1 VWGVTGWLTTAVGV
15 ALALALPGSAS
26 ALDSGHGSWEP
37 GMMLVRFRPSVGA
50 SERARIASAASAR
63 LYQRLPLVDN
73 LWELKTD
80 GKVESAI
87 ARLEAQPGT
96 EYAQPDYVND
106 RILTGAS
113 YFPNDPYFWPFKLAT
128 AMGCSTA
135 TPLSGW
141 QYWPLGMNLT
151 DPATAGA
158 NQSPL
163 KPEQQWTMPGGD
175 PKYASYHSINV
186 LPVWQLLLDDHR
198 LGTGGTTKWTST
210 QIRTDGVGVIDT
222 GIAPHPDLNGQIA
235 AEWSVV
241 NSAERDAA
249 GALAQQTRIREVFS
263 DDPGRD
269 DLEPVRIAF
278 KSEIDGGK
286 TQLQAT
292 DRPLFLLDD
301 AFGFDTR
308 SREQSVP
315 PLPDGCTTHGTAVAS
330 LVSARGGNG
339 VGTVGAGF
347 DVPLIGIRQ
356 GMPWDRPGG
365 PNASDQR
372 LVHAREEW
380 KQWEG
385 GAAFSDA
392 EQIDQYA
399 LVEALGLP
407 VINMSYVFPL
417 VAKLSDTKGVEHPV
431 IKEPAVVEALAR
443 VLSTG
448 RTLGVG
454 GAGNFQE
461 LYGSGNNLTGA
472 RLYDESAAIRGVEQ
486 PCGLPLI
493 GKLHAWTAKT
503 IFGSREV
510 ASEPYDPGV
519 DWSKVELI
527 CIAGTS
533 SSDSRLVNGSGGGDA
548 GVQLAAPGQ
557 GLTIDTRP
565 AVSDPLGEHAYR
577 LGAGTSF
584 AAPIVAGAA
593 ALLRV
598 AAPGAPIDM
607 IRRAL
612 EHGARMNFNLQNK
625 VRYGSLDVACALRWL
640 DARRRPDWKMLP
652 LSEQADPNAYPGFI
666 AATSAC
672 GGRRPEI
679 SESRL
684 PVEKAKLYGGL
695 AYGSLR
701 AVIASADHDYTDPD
715 SVARRWQELLIASS
729 GAAFTGG
736 GTAFPIGRG
745 FGRPLSASQLADTG
759 PVYRAGG
766 VTVGCPTEGY
776 AITGLQVVLAS
787 VIRPPGWVFPTDSQ
801 KPTKHIEL
809 MVAFAKPWYSGFV
822 DSRLVVRVRAIC
834 QYFPQVTQ

>member
-1 VWGVTGWLTTAVGV
+1 
-15 ALALALPGSAS
+15 
-26 ALDSGHGSWEP
+26 
-37 GMMLVRFRPSVGA
+37 M
-50 SERARIASAASAR
+50 
-63 LYQRLPLVDN
+63 
-73 LWELKTD
+73 
-80 GKVESAI
+80 
-87 ARLEAQPGT
+87 
-96 EYAQPDYVND
+96 
-106 RILTGAS
+106 
-113 YFPNDPYFWPFKLAT
+113 
-128 AMGCSTA
+128 
-135 TPLSGW
+135 
-141 QYWPLGMNLT
+141 
-151 DPATAGA
+151 
-158 NQSPL
+158 
-163 KPEQQWTMPGGD
+163 
-175 PKYASYHSINV
+175 
-186 LPVWQLLLDDHR
+186 
-198 LGTGGTTKWTST
+198 
-210 QIRTDGVGVIDT
+210 
-222 GIAPHPDLNGQIA
+222 
-235 AEWSVV
+235 
-241 NSAERDAA
+241 
-249 GALAQQTRIREVFS
+249 
-263 DDPGRD
+263 
-269 DLEPVRIAF
+269 
-278 KSEIDGGK
+278 
-286 TQLQAT
+286 
-292 DRPLFLLDD
+292 
-301 AFGFDTR
+301 
-308 SREQSVP
+308 
-315 PLPDGCTTHGTAVAS
+315 
-330 LVSARGGNG
+330 
-339 VGTVGAGF
+339 
-347 DVPLIGIRQ
+347 
-356 GMPWDRPGG
+356 
-365 PNASDQR
+365 
-372 LVHAREEW
+372 
-380 KQWEG
+380 
-385 GAAFSDA
+385 
-392 EQIDQYA
+392 
-399 LVEALGLP
+399 
-407 VINMSYVFPL
+407 
-417 VAKLSDTKGVEHPV
+417 
-431 IKEPAVVEALAR
+431 
-443 VLSTG
+443 
-448 RTLGVG
+448 
-454 GAGNFQE
+454 
-461 LYGSGNNLTGA
+461 
-472 RLYDESAAIRGVEQ
+472 
-486 PCGLPLI
+486 
-493 GKLHAWTAKT
+493 
-503 IFGSREV
+503 
-510 ASEPYDPGV
+510 
-519 DWSKVELI
+519 
-527 CIAGTS
+527 
-533 SSDSRLVNGSGGGDA
+533 
-548 GVQLAAPGQ
+548 QLAAPGQ